1 MREKLAEASYVTV
14 RVMRCGR
21 DDYSYQ
27 RMAIPQKVFER
38 ILNDGDKNTGSLE
51 DMMAEM
57 LPFVSPVQ
65 LFIQEPDGRFSFYTI
80 PEDLNELSDYP
91 PQGRPW
97 QGTIAHITETLEH
110 EARDEAA
117 DEGLE
122 L

>member
-80 PEDLNELSDYP
+80 PERTQRLSAPGPAFAGNHSAYHRNA
-91 PQGRPW
+91 G
-97 QGTIAHITETLEH
+97 A
-110 EARDEAA
+110 
-117 DEGLE
+117 
-122 L
+122 

>member
-57 LPFVSPVQ
+57 L

-91 PQGRPW
+91 PQGRPL

>member
-80 PEDLNELSDYP
+80 PEDLTELSDYP
-91 PQGRPW
+91 PQGRPL
-97 QGTIAHITETLEH
+97 QGAIAHITETLEH

>member
-91 PQGRPW
+91 PQGRPV
-97 QGTIAHITETLEH
+97 QGPLAHITETLEH

>member
-38 ILNDGDKNTGSLE
+38 ILNDGDKNTGSL
-51 DMMAEM
+51 
-57 LPFVSPVQ
+57 VSPVQ
-65 LFIQEPDGRFSFYTI
+65 LFIQEPDGRFSFYPI

-91 PQGRPW
+91 PQGRPL

>member
-65 LFIQEPDGRFSFYTI
+65 LFIQEPDGRLFILHHPGRSERTQRH
-80 PEDLNELSDYP
+80 P
-91 PQGRPW
+91 PRPAFA
-97 QGTIAHITETLEH
+97 GNHSAYHRN
-110 EARDEAA
+110 AGA
-117 DEGLE
+117 
-122 L
+122 

>member
-91 PQGRPW
+91 PQGRPL